1 MGAGVI
7 DRLRQIGVPN
17 VFEVNVGSKGR
28 DAEWANGVRIK
39 TANKRAEIWASMRS
53 WLIGGALPNDQQ
65 LMDDLNGVEYG
76 YDPHQRILLEKKE
89 HMRARGWGSP
99 DDADAMARTCAG
111 PGMPR
116 YVAGDLGTAH

>member
-17 VFEVNVGSKGR
+17 VFEVNFGSKGR

-53 WLIGGALPNDQQ
+53 WLIGGAIPNDQQ
-65 LMDDLNGVEYG
+65 LMDDMTGVEYG
-76 YDPHQRILLEKKE
+76 YDPNQRILLEKKE
-89 HMRARGWGSP
+89 HMRARGERKSTSLNS
-99 DDADAMARTCAG
+99 RN
-111 PGMPR
+111 
-116 YVAGDLGTAH
+116 